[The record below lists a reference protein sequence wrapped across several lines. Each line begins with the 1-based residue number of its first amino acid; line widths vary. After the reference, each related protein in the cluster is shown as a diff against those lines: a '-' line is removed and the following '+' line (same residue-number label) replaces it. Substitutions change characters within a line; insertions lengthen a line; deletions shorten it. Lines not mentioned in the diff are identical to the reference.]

1 MNQRLITA
9 VVAAAALAV
18 PTAAVAKPDH
28 GKHHEKH
35 AAKSHGKKTKKV
47 MFIFKGTFTG
57 GVVDVTSGN
66 AHARKGGFVGQ
77 SVTFDFADAKIR
89 AADTNG
95 DQQVDVNDVKDGDKV
110 LVQARVARRTSFADV
125 TEAIPARKVIDK
137 TNPRVDDDDRAE
149 TS

>member
-18 PTAAVAKPDH
+18 PTAAIAKPDH
-28 GKHHEKH
+28 SKHHEKH
-35 AAKSHGKKTKKV
+35 AAKSHSKKTKKV
-47 MFIFKGTFTG
+47 MFVFKGTFTAG
-57 GVVDVTSGN
+57 SVDVTAGN
-66 AHARKGGFVGQ
+66 AHVRKGGFVGQ

-95 DQQVDVNDVKDGDKV
+95 DQQVDVTDVKDGDKV
-110 LVQARVARRTSFADV
+110 LVQARVARRTTFADV
-125 TEAIPARKVIDK
+125 TDVIPARKLIDK
-137 TNPRVDDDDRAE
+137 TNPRVDDADQPE

>member
-1 MNQRLITA
+1 MNQRIITA

-35 AAKSHGKKTKKV
+35 AAKSHGKTKKV
-47 MFIFKGTFTG
+47 MFVFKGTFTAG
-57 GVVDVTSGN
+57 AVDVTSGN
-66 AHARKGGFVGQ
+66 AHVRKGGFVGQ

-95 DQQVDVNDVKDGDKV
+95 DQQVDVTDVKDGDKV
-110 LVQARVARRTSFADV
+110 LVQARVARRTTFADV
-125 TEAIPARKVIDK
+125 TDAIPARKLVDK
-137 TNPRVDDDDRAE
+137 TNPRVDDDDPAE
-149 TS
+149 TP

>member
-28 GKHHEKH
+28 SNHEKH
-35 AAKSHGKKTKKV
+35 AAKSHSKKTKKV
-47 MFIFKGTFTG
+47 MFVFKGTFTAG
-57 GVVDVTSGN
+57 AVDVTAGN
-66 AHARKGGFVGQ
+66 AHVRKGGFVGQ
-77 SVTFDFADAKIR
+77 SVTFDLADAKIR

-95 DQQVDVNDVKDGDKV
+95 DQQVDVADVKDGDKV
-110 LVQARVARRTSFADV
+110 LVQARVARRTTFADV
-125 TEAIPARKVIDK
+125 TDAIPARKLIDK
-137 TNPRVDDDDRAE
+137 TNPRVDDDEHAE

>member
-35 AAKSHGKKTKKV
+35 AAKSHSKKTKKV

-66 AHARKGGFVGQ
+66 AHVRKGGFVGQ

-95 DQQVDVNDVKDGDKV
+95 DNQVDLTDVKDGDEV

-125 TEAIPARKVIDK
+125 TDAIPARKLIDS
-137 TNPRVDDDDRAE
+137 TNPRVDDDSAE